1 MHTVHCA
8 KPNRG
13 WSKRLQYKVCP
24 KVKQCIAMGRVD
36 AIQYPVPC
44 RPGHKSKNA
53 CNQIYVRSLKRICV
67 VYAYNRVSGHKK
79 QALLQ

>member
-1 MHTVHCA
+1 MFTVHCA

-13 WSKRLQYKVCP
+13 WSKRLQYKVAP
-24 KVKQCIAMGRVD
+24 KVKQQVEFV
-36 AIQYPVPC
+36 QYSI
-44 RPGHKSKNA
+44 RSPGHKIKNA

-79 QALLQ
+79 HKKQALLQ

>member
-1 MHTVHCA
+1 MYTVHCA

-13 WSKRLQYKVCP
+13 WSKRKRP
-24 KVKQCIAMGRVD
+24 KVKQRVELM
-36 AIQYPVPC
+36 QYSIRSPA
-44 RPGHKSKNA
+44 GHKSKNA

-79 QALLQ
+79 QAHLQ